1 MPTQSYNTA
10 VLNPAP
16 YTDRYVEVGGLKL
29 HVQDYGTAGKPQMLC
44 VHGSAAHAHWFDFVA
59 SGLNDE
65 YHVLAPDLRGHGDS
79 EWDRSAQPEYNY
91 DRYAADL
98 HELSEKL
105 DLRDFVL
112 VGHSMGGL
120 VSTVYAATYPG
131 RARAFVMVDS
141 SLNLSAERIANM
153 NEVGS
158 RAGRTYASLDEF
170 LASYKIRPSGSSPTP
185 DMVRHLGAHSARR
198 FPDGRWRNKVDRNVY
213 ARRVARNLVPYWAH
227 IKIPALLMRGDRS
240 NRVSPD
246 IIAQVKALAPQVQVA
261 EVAGCDHHVT
271 LDNPPGF
278 VEVCKQWIASAPP
291 TASTPLSTRAGS

>member
-1 MPTQSYNTA
+1 MSTQSSNPA
-10 VLNPAP
+10 ALKPAP
-16 YTDRYVEVGGLKL
+16 YTDRHVEVGGLKL

-65 YHVLAPDLRGHGDS
+65 YHVLAPDQRGHGDS
-79 EWDRSAQPEYNY
+79 EWDRSAHPEYNY

-98 HELSEKL
+98 HELAEKL
-105 DLRDFVL
+105 DLRDFIL

-131 RARAFVMVDS
+131 RARAFIMVDS
-141 SLNLSAERIANM
+141 TLDMPAERIASM
-153 NEVGS
+153 NAVGS
-158 RAGRTYASLDEF
+158 RAGSSYASANEF
-170 LASYKIRPSGSSPTP
+170 LASYKIRPSGSSATP
-185 DMVRHLGAHSARR
+185 DMVRHLGMHSGRQFR
-198 FPDGRWRNKVDRNVY
+198 DGRWRNKVDRNVY
-213 ARRVARNLVPYWAH
+213 ARRVGRNLIPYWAR

-240 NRVSPD
+240 NRISPQ
-246 IIAQVKALAPQVQVA
+246 IIAQVRALAPQVQVA

-278 VEVCKQWIASAPP
+278 VEVCKQWIASID
-291 TASTPLSTRAGS
+291 